1 MRPDQIGPYM
11 NRDPSV
17 ALVALVLML
26 VAGSVAAIV
35 AALRADR
42 ANASGGSTA
51 PLRPASVREGSWT
64 LVLDAKGEH
73 PIQVV
78 KEIRAITGH
87 GLADAKRLAERVPST
102 VLDGV
107 DHESA
112 SAAHGLLTQAG
123 ASVRI
128 VEV

>member
-42 ANASGGSTA
+42 ANASGGSTT
-51 PLRPASVREGSWT
+51 PLRPAAVREGSWS
-64 LVLDAKGEH
+64 LVLDAKGAH

-87 GLADAKRLAERVPST
+87 GLAEAKELTDLVPST
-102 VLDGV
+102 ILAGV
-107 DHESA
+107 DHA
-112 SAAHGLLTQAG
+112 TATAAKSRLAQAG

-128 VEV
+128 VEA